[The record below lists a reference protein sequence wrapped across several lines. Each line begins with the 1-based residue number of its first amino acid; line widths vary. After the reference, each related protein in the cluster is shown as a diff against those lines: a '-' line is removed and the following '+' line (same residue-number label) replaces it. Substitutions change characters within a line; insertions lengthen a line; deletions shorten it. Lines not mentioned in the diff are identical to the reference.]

1 MTVEQHIAAVGSAQ
15 LELPQRPI
23 SSHSVLIH
31 ECRLPR
37 VDRMFYVENSPA
49 PQRFFM
55 ADCGLPSKCLHRNL
69 TVALKVKA
77 QRGWSADARS

>member
-1 MTVEQHIAAVGSAQ
+1 
-15 LELPQRPI
+15 
-23 SSHSVLIH
+23 
-31 ECRLPR
+31 
-37 VDRMFYVENSPA
+37 MFYVENSPA

-77 QRGWSADARS
+77 QRGWSADARSGMGGAGGDATGLGYG